1 MAPKHS
7 LPELHDY
14 RHRSPLDQT
23 HRVVIVEELSSDG
36 INYAEV
42 ANFQAE
48 SAESS
53 VPTTGQG
60 RVVTRDPDVVI
71 ILDGKNYQRVTI
83 LNAGQFLLHRLT
95 FTNSAV
101 VHEKGPVVLGLQFIK
116 RGTEV
121 IPVTIQA
128 TGAPGRY
135 RIGHSG
141 TALSPEE
148 LGEVNG
154 DNLPDLLFAISI
166 QMERKHP
173 VFTCGDDGAEFQGQ
187 VNNNL
192 RTGDDEA
199 DFQHG
204 CIAIQAALKAEIAKH
219 GVPAEDIDLIW
230 LQRGPMPPVPDVAM
244 FAVAANGRHATLEVT
259 KKKVIGSYENV
270 GSPSLLRAIRALAE
284 RLGK

>member
-7 LPELHDY
+7 LPELHGY
-14 RHRSPLDQT
+14 RHQAPLDQT
-23 HRVVIVEELSSDG
+23 HHVVIVEELSFDG
-36 INYAEV
+36 INYVEV
-42 ANFQAE
+42 ANFQAA

-53 VPTTGQG
+53 VPMTGQG

-71 ILDGKNYQRVTI
+71 IVDGKNYQRVTI
-83 LNAGQFLLHRLT
+83 LNAGQFLLHKLT
-95 FTNSAV
+95 FTSSTV
-101 VHEKGPVVLGLQFIK
+101 LHEKGPVVLGLQFIK
-116 RGTEV
+116 RGTQA

-128 TGAPGRY
+128 TGTAGRY

-141 TALSPEE
+141 AALSPEE

-187 VNNNL
+187 VNTNL
-192 RTGDDEA
+192 RTGDDAA
-199 DFQHG
+199 DFQRG
-204 CIAIQAALKAEIAKH
+204 CIVIQAALKAEIAKH
-219 GVPAEDIDLIW
+219 GVPSRDIDLIW

-244 FAVAANGRHATLEVT
+244 FAVTANGRHATLEVT
-259 KKKVIGSYENV
+259 KEKVIRSYERV
-270 GSPSLLRAIRALAE
+270 GSPALLRVIRALAE